1 MTLHVLYH
9 FLHIFYVTVSS
20 NVTSLSTTPQV
31 TTSIV
36 TSSSSVTTS
45 LDVVSSTVTVTT
57 NVATTTIVNSTSDS
71 EALAAGNEP
80 AAEGNEAARNVG
92 ATATASAGP
101 ASVSTSVVG
110 SENIQRQL
118 EDFGV
123 DPSFLAA
130 LPENIRSVE
139 LAIFRIN
146 MLFFPNGVIISLLT
160 DFINMLEIIHQ
171 KSSY

>member
-57 NVATTTIVNSTSDS
+57 NVATTTIVDSTSDS

-146 MLFFPNGVIISLLT
+146 MLLFFPNDVIHIT
-160 DFINMLEIIHQ
+160 ID
-171 KSSY
+171 